1 MKDKEIINITL
12 SSIQKRIS
20 LPLEDRFYSI
30 DEVKDLLKIT
40 VGVIDD
46 TIYEYLEKESEE

>member
-12 SSIQKRIS
+12 SSIHKKIS

-30 DEVKDLLKIT
+30 DEVKDLLNFTAGI
-40 VGVIDD
+40 IDH
-46 TIYEYLEKESEE
+46 TIYEYLENESE